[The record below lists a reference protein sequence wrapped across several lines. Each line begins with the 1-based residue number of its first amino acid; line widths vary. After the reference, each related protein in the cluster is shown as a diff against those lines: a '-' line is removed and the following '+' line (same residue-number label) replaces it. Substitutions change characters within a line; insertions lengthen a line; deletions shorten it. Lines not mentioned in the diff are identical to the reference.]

1 MTTPRVTF
9 PMYYI
14 DQLTHLNYSQVFL
27 DDLVE
32 LNFANL
38 RQQARRVATFLL
50 SYNKVSNLLSIYK
63 KKNTRKKGRR
73 VKTWNL
79 RKHLKISCLILLNRC

>member
-9 PMYYI
+9 PTYYI

-50 SYNKVSNLLSIYK
+50 SYNKVSNPLSIYK
-63 KKNTRKKGRR
+63 KKKKYEKERKEGKNMEFE
-73 VKTWNL
+73 KTFENKL
-79 RKHLKISCLILLNRC
+79 FNSIK

>member
-9 PMYYI
+9 PTYYI

-50 SYNKVSNLLSIYK
+50 SYNKVSNPLSIYK
-63 KKNTRKKGRR
+63 KKKRERKEGR
-73 VKTWNL
+73 
-79 RKHLKISCLILLNRC
+79 